1 MSGPQLETSL
11 GRARPARIG
20 SRWPGGHR
28 PAMISILESD
38 DYGPIMES
46 PSPGAMFSANAAG

>member
-1 MSGPQLETSL
+1 
-11 GRARPARIG
+11 
-20 SRWPGGHR
+20 
-28 PAMISILESD
+28 MISILESD